1 VQHKKVALLRLG
13 LQRYFVRGPQAGRR
27 NSWGFAAVLAGGAR
41 RAGIRAPL
49 TSHTD

>member
-1 VQHKKVALLRLG
+1 VALLRLG
-13 LQRYFVRGPQAGRR
+13 LQRYFVRGP
-27 NSWGFAAVLAGGAR
+27 R